1 MCRSNSARFCFDFDS
16 CERCSTNQRYD
27 SHCTLYTLYMSYH
40 QLMSGDAIFWDREVK
55 LASKRKLEI
64 DFYPCSIRYGA
75 IHYCRWLEK
84 AVMTLCAFTSNM
96 FFSSHFTLSN
106 WVVSCASLKCSGI
119 SSAIL
124 SNGYSYLKNGNVP
137 IQLSIWGDL
146 VRHLKRAII
155 HFVIVFA
162 HSDFFVIKKSTK
174 FYNWPLN

>member
-16 CERCSTNQRYD
+16 CERCSINQRYD

-40 QLMSGDAIFWDREVK
+40 QLMSSDAIFWDREVK

-106 WVVSCASLKCSGI
+106 RVVSCASLKCSGI

-137 IQLSIWGDL
+137 IQYLRWPGEALETNNYTLRDSFCPLGFL
-146 VRHLKRAII
+146 CH
-155 HFVIVFA
+155 
-162 HSDFFVIKKSTK
+162 KKV
-174 FYNWPLN
+174 NQVL